1 MFKKTVFAGLMA
13 SAVFA
18 SAATAE
24 SNIEIHD
31 AYARASGMSA
41 VAGAAFMMIHNAG
54 DQDDQLIDARSDVS
68 ARVELHTHIMEDGI
82 AKMRRVE
89 GGFTIP
95 AGGGHILERGAD
107 HVMFMGLTQPFE
119 QGAEIPVTLV
129 FEHAGEIEIM
139 IPVDLERTAGEMN
152 HDHDHDHGDAGSM
165 NH

>member
-1 MFKKTVFAGLMA
+1 MFKSTVFAGLMA
-13 SAVFA
+13 SALFA
-18 SAATAE
+18 SSAAAE
-24 SNIEIHD
+24 SVIEIHD

-41 VAGAAFMMIHNAG
+41 VAGAAFMTIHNSG

-89 GGFTIP
+89 GGFIIP
-95 AGGGHILERGAD
+95 AGGEHILERGAD

-129 FEHAGEIEIM
+129 FEHAGEIEVI
-139 IPVDLERTAGEMN
+139 IPVDLERTNQAMHN
-152 HDHDHDHGDAGSM
+152 H
-165 NH
+165 